1 MYWVRKGIIGGS
13 HLPSTEYEL
22 QMWKKEGVKRV
33 LILAE
38 DWEIAEDW
46 GDSEYYF
53 STLRDMGFE
62 FLHEPIPDG
71 EAPNFIQFKEIMS
84 WLLKDKRNLV
94 HCVAGIGRTGTVIA
108 GYLMLTEDLDAD
120 EAIYEV
126 RQYQPDAVQTMEQYM
141 FLLNL
146 EKVKSKWQSF
156 TF

>member
-1 MYWVRKGIIGGS
+1 MYWVRRGIIGGS

-22 QMWKKEGVKRV
+22 EMWKKEGVKRV
-33 LILAE
+33 LVLAE

-53 STLRDMGFE
+53 SILKDMGFE
-62 FLHEPIPDG
+62 YLHEPIPDG
-71 EAPNFIQFKEIMS
+71 EAPNLLQFKEIMD
-84 WLLKDKRNLV
+84 WLERGKGNLV

-108 GYLMLTEDLDAD
+108 GYLMITEGYDAD

-126 RQYQPDAVQTMEQYM
+126 RRYQPDAVQTLEQYT

-146 EKVKSKWQSF
+146 EKVKEKWQNL